1 VTVKRDKV
9 EYKALGSIPTPKK
22 KKRDKVVDTCN
33 PSTWEAEVGG
43 L

>member
-22 KKRDKVVDTCN
+22 KRETKWWTPVIPALGR
-33 PSTWEAEVGG
+33 
-43 L
+43 LR